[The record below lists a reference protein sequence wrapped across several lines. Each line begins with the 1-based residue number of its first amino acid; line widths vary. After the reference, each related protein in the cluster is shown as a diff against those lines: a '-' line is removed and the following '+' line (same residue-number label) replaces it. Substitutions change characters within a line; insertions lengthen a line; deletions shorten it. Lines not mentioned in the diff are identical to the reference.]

1 MVTGST
7 TGVNGRPDRNIA
19 EPPSEQTVRR
29 LSEETV
35 DVILTD
41 AVDLEHLVTARCAAH
56 HPHRAFRN
64 AERRR
69 EDGDDRGVRF
79 AAFGRSGHLH
89 RQLTPSPARD
99 LIATRLGGDVDRYAH
114 GA

>member
-41 AVDLEHLVTARCAAH
+41 AVDLEQEARAGRRLAAEEIAVSH
-56 HPHRAFRN
+56 CHAP
-64 AERRR
+64 
-69 EDGDDRGVRF
+69 
-79 AAFGRSGHLH
+79 
-89 RQLTPSPARD
+89 PAMLAR
-99 LIATRLGGDVDRYAH
+99 
-114 GA
+114 